1 MGGRAK
7 SCGLSWEAEL
17 WGHTC
22 SHTYLFKMHHSPS
35 FLQDCSKRQSPATYL
50 QIYERNDGNDD
61 DNNSNNTGNWCCQLP
76 LNRNIF
82 LVSVLRLQSVSHDAN
97 WLSVLSIL
105 AFSFNLT
112 AHSPILALTCTL
124 YCCSCENW
132 TARTITRLWDHSGH
146 AGSKRI
152 IIPKAQSQE

>member
-1 MGGRAK
+1 
-7 SCGLSWEAEL
+7 
-17 WGHTC
+17 
-22 SHTYLFKMHHSPS
+22 MHHSPS
-35 FLQDCSKRQSPATYL
+35 FLQDCSKRQSPATSL
-50 QIYERNDGNDD
+50 QIYERNDGNDE

-124 YCCSCENW
+124 KCIVVPVKTGQQELLPDFEIIEGTQVPRESLSQKHKVE
-132 TARTITRLWDHSGH
+132 SKQ
-146 AGSKRI
+146 GSSK
-152 IIPKAQSQE
+152 ST